1 MKAAEYLEEIRHR
14 LTPERQAIIAAL
26 RARTRIERA
35 RPKPMP
41 VPSADKGYGRYASPV
56 LTGQPVMVRIDSET
70 AKEVLHRC
78 KMFPRQKPID
88 QEKLQLF
95 IELIKTG
102 GWKPEKRAPIMITRN
117 GICLNGRHR
126 LNAIAQSGGAVTVPV
141 LDELGII
148 VELNK

>member
-1 MKAAEYLEEIRHR
+1 MTAAEYLESIRHR
-14 LTPERQAIIAAL
+14 LSPERQECIKSLIEQ
-26 RARTRIERA
+26 TRITRS

-56 LTGQPVMVRIDSET
+56 LYGTPVMVLIT
-70 AKEVLHRC
+70 ALKAKEVLSCC

-88 QEKLQLF
+88 QEKLQRF

-102 GWKPEKRAPIMITRN
+102 EWMPEKRAPIMISKN
-117 GICLNGRHR
+117 GVILNGRHR
-126 LNAIAQSGGAVTVPV
+126 LNAIAQSGGAATVPV
-141 LDELGII
+141 LDELHII

>member
-1 MKAAEYLEEIRHR
+1 MKAAEYLEEIRQR
-14 LTPERQAIIAAL
+14 LSPERAAIIEEL
-26 RARTRIERA
+26 RERTRLERA

-56 LTGQPVMVRIDSET
+56 LYGTPVMVNIT
-70 AKEVLHRC
+70 AEKAQEVLRCC
-78 KMFPRQKPID
+78 KMLPRQSPID
-88 QEKLQLF
+88 QEKLQHF

-102 GWKPEKRAPIMITRN
+102 EWMPEKRAAIMISRA
-117 GICLNGRHR
+117 GVILNGRHR
-126 LNAIAQSGGAVTVPV
+126 LNAIAQSGGAATVPV

>member
-1 MKAAEYLEEIRHR
+1 MNEYLEEIMQR
-14 LTPERQAIIAAL
+14 LSPERQAIIAAL

-56 LTGQPVMVRIDSET
+56 LYGKPSMLLITAEK
-70 AKEVLHRC
+70 AKEVLRCC

-88 QEKLQLF
+88 QEKLQHF
-95 IELIKTG
+95 IELIQAGTWEVSK
-102 GWKPEKRAPIMITRN
+102 KAPIMISKN
-117 GICLNGRHR
+117 GVILNGRHR
-126 LNAIAQSGGAVTVPV
+126 LNAIAQSGGAATVPV

-148 VELNK
+148 VSL

>member
-1 MKAAEYLEEIRHR
+1 MNEYLEEIMQR
-14 LTPERQAIIAAL
+14 LSPERQAIIAAL

-56 LTGQPVMVRIDSET
+56 LYGTPVMVLITADK
-70 AKEVLHRC
+70 AKEVLRCC
-78 KMFPRQKPID
+78 KMFPRQRPID
-88 QEKLQLF
+88 EDKLRHF
-95 IELIKTG
+95 VELIKTG
-102 GWKPEKRAPIMITRN
+102 EWKPEKRAAIMITKN
-117 GICLNGRHR
+117 GVILNGRHR

-148 VELNK
+148 VSL

>member
-14 LTPERQAIIAAL
+14 ISPERVELIENLIEQ
-26 RARTRIERA
+26 TRITRS
-35 RPKPMP
+35 RPKPEP

-56 LTGQPVMVRIDSET
+56 LTGQPSMVRIDSET

-88 QEKLQLF
+88 QEKLHRF
-95 IELIKTG
+95 IGLIKTG
-102 GWKPEKRAPIMITRN
+102 EWTPEKRAAIMITKN
-117 GICLNGRHR
+117 GVILNGRHR
-126 LNAIAQSGGAVTVPV
+126 LNAIAQSGGAATVPV

-148 VELNK
+148 VSL

>member
-1 MKAAEYLEEIRHR
+1 MNEYSAEIMQR
-14 LTPERQAIIAAL
+14 LSPEGVELIENLIE
-26 RARTRIERA
+26 RTRLERA

-56 LTGQPVMVRIDSET
+56 LTGTPVMVRIDSET

>member
-1 MKAAEYLEEIRHR
+1 MTAAEYLESIRHR
-14 LTPERQAIIAAL
+14 LSPERQECIKSLIEQ
-26 RARTRIERA
+26 TRITRS

-56 LTGQPVMVRIDSET
+56 LTGTPVMVRIDSET

-88 QEKLQLF
+88 QEKLHQF

-102 GWKPEKRAPIMITRN
+102 EWKPEKRAAIMITKN
-117 GICLNGRHR
+117 GVILNGRHR
-126 LNAIAQSGGAVTVPV
+126 LTALAASGGEAVMPV
-141 LDELGII
+141 LDELGI
-148 VELNK
+148 LFNK

>member
-1 MKAAEYLEEIRHR
+1 MTPAEYLTEITHK
-14 LTPERQAIIAAL
+14 LSPERATIIEDL
-26 RARTRIERA
+26 IEQKRLARA

-41 VPSADKGYGRYASPV
+41 VPSIVHGYGRYASPV
-56 LTGQPVMVRIDSET
+56 LRGKPVMVRIDSET

-126 LNAIAQSGGAVTVPV
+126 LTALSRSTGCSAEMAV
-141 LDELGII
+141 LDEMKII
-148 VELNK
+148 V

>member
-1 MKAAEYLEEIRHR
+1 MNEYLEEIRHR

-56 LTGQPVMVRIDSET
+56 LYGTPVMVNIT
-70 AKEVLHRC
+70 AEKAQEVLRCC
-78 KMFPRQKPID
+78 KMFPRQRPID
-88 QEKLQLF
+88 EDKLRHF
-95 IELIKTG
+95 VELIKTG
-102 GWKPEKRAPIMITRN
+102 EWMPEKRAPIMISRA
-117 GICLNGRHR
+117 GVILNGRHR

-148 VELNK
+148 V

>member
-1 MKAAEYLEEIRHR
+1 MNASEIMER
-14 LTPERQAIIAAL
+14 LTPERQECIKSLIEQ
-26 RARTRIERA
+26 TRITRS
-35 RPKPMP
+35 RPKPEP

-56 LTGQPVMVRIDSET
+56 LYGTPVMVRIDSET

-88 QEKLQLF
+88 QEKLHQF

-102 GWKPEKRAPIMITRN
+102 EWMPEKRAAIMITKN
-117 GICLNGRHR
+117 GVILNGRHR
-126 LNAIAQSGGAVTVPV
+126 LNAIAQSGGAATVPV
-141 LDELGII
+141 LDELGI

>member
-1 MKAAEYLEEIRHR
+1 MNEYLEEIMQR
-14 LTPERQAIIAAL
+14 LSPERQAIIAAL

-35 RPKPMP
+35 RPKPEP

-56 LTGQPVMVRIDSET
+56 LTGTPVMVLITADK
-70 AKEVLHRC
+70 AKEVLRCC
-78 KMFPRQKPID
+78 KMFPRQRPID
-88 QEKLQLF
+88 EDKLRHF
-95 IELIKTG
+95 VELIKTG